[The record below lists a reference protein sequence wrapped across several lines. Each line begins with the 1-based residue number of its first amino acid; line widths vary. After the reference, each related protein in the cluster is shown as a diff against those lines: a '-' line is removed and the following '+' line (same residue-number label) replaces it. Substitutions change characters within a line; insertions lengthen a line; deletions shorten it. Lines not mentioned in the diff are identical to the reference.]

1 MTDFQLVELEQSS
14 AGSDAKVDC
23 NQCQSIP
30 KAFCLAEP
38 SNDPNL
44 VRMDFNDMVE
54 KMAEKKTV
62 CSCPDGYI
70 PVNDGN
76 GALMRCHDP
85 IIGKLHSWASFMVF
99 SKE

>member
-1 MTDFQLVELEQSS
+1 MKVTDFQLVELEQSS

-85 IIGKLHSWASFMVF
+85 IIGRLQS
-99 SKE
+99 